1 MPNLFALPL
10 AFSGLRAATADNLV
24 LDAGKA
30 VLNFNAEYLRATGD
44 WIGAIDP
51 NNGWIDDNGTLVYPA
66 PLGATRGGTNF
77 AIGKSEH
84 QVEADGRRTR
94 IKGFSRVDMIEPY
107 ADLELLEMGSKLQ
120 LALAIGSSVLAEHT
134 RYNEYTPELIVRP
147 EHYYGNVAI
156 LATNSGESDPMI
168 YLLDNVRVD
177 EVAEFP
183 LKDKSEQTVK
193 VKLFG
198 HALLTAPT
206 EMPAHLFCPITYAS

>member
-1 MPNLFALPL
+1 MSFALPL
-10 AFSGLRAATADNLV
+10 ALSGLRASTKQYLV

-30 VLNFNAEYLRATGD
+30 VLNLNAEYLRETGD
-44 WIGAIDP
+44 WVGATDP
-51 NNGWIDDNGTLVYPA
+51 DNGWVDDNGSLVYPQ

-77 AIGKSEH
+77 SLGKTER

-94 IKGFSRVDMIEPY
+94 IKGLARVDMVEPFM
-107 ADLELLEMGSKLQ
+107 DLELLEMGSKLQ
-120 LALAIGSSVLAEHT
+120 LAMAIGSSIMAAHT
-134 RYNEYTPELIVRP
+134 RYTEYTPELLVNDSD
-147 EHYYGNVAI
+147 YYGNVAV
-156 LATNSGESDPMI
+156 LATVSGESDPMI

-193 VKLFG
+193 VKLYG

-206 EMPAHLFCPITYAS
+206 DIPMHFFVPITYAS